1 MDNTTFRDIYLTKTR
16 GTKVGSLSHIKDQQ
30 IREDSR
36 LAFKPEHE
44 LIRGWRSE
52 FFSVGVPLT

>member
-1 MDNTTFRDIYLTKTR
+1 MDNTTFRDIYQH
-16 GTKVGSLSHIKDQQ
+16 GSLSHIKDQQ